1 MHIIASLML
10 VLGLAA
16 QSDFFDI
23 KAQHHRAAKS
33 YDYDFYFLDFIRS
46 NRGSGSRLVD
56 IGGGSGQFAA
66 LVKDACP
73 DIQVSVVD
81 PSIELMRRIPRQDIA
96 KVQGWLPSCLNVT
109 GPFDFVHVKE
119 VLHHITGRS
128 VVESKSLAME
138 SLLAT
143 KRILNPKGYFSVH
156 ELYYE
161 SYLHPK
167 LTRTMIFY
175 VLRVQNRLK
184 IRIPGKHFLRDLQV
198 CFYTREEF
206 TEILKNAGF
215 EVVLAKEEE
224 WQNVSSKKLMFMRN
238 WGRMLFVCRVRR

>member
-1 MHIIASLML
+1 MDVTTSLLL
-10 VLGLAA
+10 VLRLDA

-23 KAQHHRAAKS
+23 NAQRYRAERW
-33 YDYDFYFLDFIRS
+33 YDHDFYFLDFIRS
-46 NRGSGSRLVD
+46 NKGSGSRLVD
-56 IGGGSGQFAA
+56 IGGGSGLFAA

-81 PSIELMRRIPRQDIA
+81 PSIELMKGIPRQDIA
-96 KVQGWLPSCLNVT
+96 KVQGWLPSGLNVT

-119 VLHHITGRS
+119 VLHHVTGRS
-128 VVESKSLAME
+128 VAESKSLAME
-138 SLLAT
+138 SLVAT
-143 KRILNPKGYFSVH
+143 KRILDPKGYFLVH

-184 IRIPGKHFLRDLQV
+184 IRIPGKHFLRDLRV

-206 TEILKNAGF
+206 TELLKNAGF
-215 EVVLAKEEE
+215 EVVVAKEEE
-224 WQNVSSKKLMFMRN
+224 WQNNSSKKLLLLRN
-238 WGRMLFVCRVRR
+238 WGRMLLVCRGRR